1 MLTTEEI
8 KGIEHA
14 IGMVPYKKA
23 ACIDALKIVQ
33 EHRRWIS
40 DESLVDI
47 ANILDMSPEE
57 LDSVATF
64 YNLIFRK
71 EVGRHIILIC
81 DSISCWVM
89 GYDNLRDAI
98 LKKLNV
104 KYGEMTSDGRFT
116 VLPNVCL
123 GTCDCA
129 PAMMIDNDL
138 YQNVK
143 QDELDRILNQY
154 N

>member
-1 MLTTEEI
+1 MLTAEEI

-14 IGMVPYKKA
+14 ITLVPHKKA

-33 EHRRWIS
+33 GHRRWIS

-47 ANILDMSPEE
+47 ANMLDMSPEE

-64 YNLIFRK
+64 YNMIFRK
-71 EVGRHIILIC
+71 EVGKHIILIC

-89 GYDNLRDAI
+89 GYDKLRDEI
-98 LKKLNV
+98 FKKLNV
-104 KYGEMTSDGRFT
+104 KYGEMTPDGRFT

-129 PAMMIDNDL
+129 PAMMIDNDT
-138 YQNVK
+138 YQNIK
-143 QDELDRILNQY
+143 LEELDKILSQY
-154 N
+154 D